1 MQNCADCYNWNS
13 VIAQSRRRSFSI
25 VMPVTGIEYL
35 LYCYTMQINFLC
47 HSDYHSFKYKQGDQ
61 GNLPSSAVKYQTL
74 KSLCSIQYSS
84 AFVYRTLPKVTT
96 LVTFGISSI
105 WGSLFSGGGY
115 FRGVVLL
122 TFAIEDWR
130 TKKRFVHMVLLSI
143 FLTK

>member
-1 MQNCADCYNWNS
+1 M
-13 VIAQSRRRSFSI
+13 IAQSRRRSFSI

-105 WGSLFSGGGY
+105 WGSLLSGGSILSRGRY
-115 FRGVVLL
+115 FWGAKNVFSAVG
-122 TFAIEDWR
+122 TTEHFSHEI
-130 TKKRFVHMVLLSI
+130 K
-143 FLTK
+143 